1 MNPRRIVVVEDD
13 DGIRQIICASLQGLG
28 GYEVRA
34 FASGA
39 DAVSE
44 AASFAPDLLMLDVSM
59 PGMDG
64 PATLAALRQQPA
76 LQTVPAVFLTA
87 LTQAREVQHYR
98 SLGVVD
104 VLAKPFD
111 PLQLCERIAAVF
123 IANAAPVGEA
133 ARARVALVVEDD
145 PGVRY
150 LLGFILGQN
159 GYRVIEA
166 HDGEQGW
173 QALQHG
179 EVADVV
185 LLDIMLPHR
194 DGLQLLECMR
204 ALPRWTAVPAVML
217 TAQGDEK
224 AVGRALALGAD
235 DYLGKPFDPNELVM
249 RLQRLPSRPG

>member
-1 MNPRRIVVVEDD
+1 MTARRIVVVEDD
-13 DGIRQIICASLQGLG
+13 DGVRQIIEMSLQGLG
-28 GYEVRA
+28 GYEVKA

-39 DAVSE
+39 AAVAG
-44 AASFAPDLLMLDVSM
+44 AASFEPDLLMLDVSM
-59 PGMDG
+59 PDMDG
-64 PATLAALRQQPA
+64 PATLAALREQAA
-76 LQTVPAVFLTA
+76 LKAVPAVFLTA

-98 SLGVVD
+98 SLGVID

-111 PLQLCERIAAVF
+111 PQQLCERIAAVF
-123 IANAAPVGEA
+123 ASTAAPVTDA
-133 ARARVALVVEDD
+133 ARVALVVEDD

-166 HDGEQGW
+166 EDGEQGW

-179 EVADVV
+179 ELADVV

-194 DGLQLLECMR
+194 DGLQLLERMR
-204 ALPRWTAVPAVML
+204 ALPRWNAVPAVML

-224 AVGRALALGAD
+224 AVSRALALGAD

-249 RLQRLPSRPG
+249 RLQRLPARAG